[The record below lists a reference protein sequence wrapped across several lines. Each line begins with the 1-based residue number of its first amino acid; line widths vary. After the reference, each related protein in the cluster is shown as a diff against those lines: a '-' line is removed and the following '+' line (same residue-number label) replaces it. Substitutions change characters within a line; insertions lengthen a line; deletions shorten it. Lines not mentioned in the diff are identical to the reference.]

1 MNVAQMRTASWSKA
15 LIHER
20 ARCTASS
27 LEANSRLAAPAMAE
41 GSSRTS
47 VVVSSQRRAS
57 ALSTRE
63 TRDRRQGTPATVERG
78 FPRVGGTYDSEW
90 RAGDDGQETNNVFL
104 TNGVSGGSCYPLE
117 PARWSSSTGMR
128 SRGLDD
134 G

>member
-1 MNVAQMRTASWSKA
+1 VNVAQMRTASWSKA

-63 TRDRRQGTPATVERG
+63 TREMRQGTPATVK
-78 FPRVGGTYDSEW
+78 VSK
-90 RAGDDGQETNNVFL
+90 
-104 TNGVSGGSCYPLE
+104 GVS
-117 PARWSSSTGMR
+117 
-128 SRGLDD
+128 SRRRYLRFRMEGKR
-134 G
+134 